1 MALRHRLDSSGVAL
15 ALLHPRPAASGR
27 ASAGRLRRL
36 YSGHV
41 GDYVAWPTVGV
52 TVLTAR
58 VGLQLTS
65 S

>member
-1 MALRHRLDSSGVAL
+1 MAL